1 MRQPAVRLLHA
12 GVRPDDAPAAR
23 GAPRARRQQHPSLS
37 FGQPVPL
44 RGLPA
49 DHRGREARG
58 AENEADMRQLIWLV
72 FLLFVASSEAQDYP
86 SKPIR
91 ILVPFA
97 PGGAVDTTA
106 RVLAQAMQQRVNWSF
121 VIENRPGGNGFIA
134 TTAVKGA
141 TPDGY
146 TLLMA
151 HTGEFAVNPAL
162 FDNVPYEL
170 ERDFLPITM
179 VSDSPMLYLANSAAP
194 FNNFQELVAA
204 AKANPGSISFSSAGN
219 GSINHLAGEWL
230 ALAAGIKL
238 LHVPYKG
245 GAPAAAAV
253 ASGDVHFGVMAAP
266 GAIPH
271 IKSGR
276 GKVIGITT
284 AKKSPL
290 DPSWATPPDAGIA
303 GLDASIWV
311 GLFAP
316 KGTPQPVVDRLNGE
330 VRKTLADPDVQRRFV
345 ESGGAEAVG
354 MSPAQFLIRIK
365 QDAERYKRVVQKA
378 GVKPG

>member
-1 MRQPAVRLLHA
+1 MMKLLVIA
-12 GVRPDDAPAAR
+12 LAFAA
-23 GAPRARRQQHPSLS
+23 SLA
-37 FGQPVPL
+37 Q
-44 RGLPA
+44 
-49 DHRGREARG
+49 
-58 AENEADMRQLIWLV
+58 
-72 FLLFVASSEAQDYP
+72 AQDYP
-86 SKPIR
+86 NKPIR
-91 ILVPFA
+91 VLVPFA
-97 PGGAVDTTA
+97 PGGAVDTAA
-106 RVLAQAMQQRVNWSF
+106 RVLAQAMQQRVNWQF

-134 TTAVKGA
+134 TTAVAKA
-141 TPDGY
+141 AADGY

-170 ERDFLPITM
+170 ERDFIAITM
-179 VSDSPMLYLANSAAP
+179 VSDAPMLYLANANAP
-194 FNNFQELVAA
+194 FNNFRELVAA
-204 AKANPGSISFSSAGN
+204 AKAKPGSITFGSAGN

-230 ALAAGIKL
+230 AQAAGIQL

-253 ASGDVHFGVMAAP
+253 AAGDVHFGVMAAP
-266 GAIPH
+266 GALPH

-290 DPSWATPPDAGIA
+290 DPSWATPRDAGIPD
-303 GLDASIWV
+303 LDASIWV

-316 KGTPQPVVDRLNGE
+316 KGTPQAIVERVNTE
-330 VRKTLADPDVQRRFV
+330 VRQTLNLPEVQKRFV
-345 ESGGAEAVG
+345 ESAGAEAVG
-354 MSPAQFLIRIK
+354 MTPAEFLARIK
-365 QDAERYKRVVQKA
+365 SDAERYKRVVQKA

>member
-1 MRQPAVRLLHA
+1 MKRLIAGLIFMAAFAVQ
-12 GVRPDDAPAAR
+12 G
-23 GAPRARRQQHPSLS
+23 
-37 FGQPVPL
+37 
-44 RGLPA
+44 
-49 DHRGREARG
+49 
-58 AENEADMRQLIWLV
+58 
-72 FLLFVASSEAQDYP
+72 QDYP
-86 SKPIR
+86 GKPIR
-91 ILVPFA
+91 VLVPFA

-106 RVLAQAMQQRVNWSF
+106 RVLAQAMTQRLNWQF

-134 TTAVKGA
+134 TTAAAKSA
-141 TPDGY
+141 PDVY

-170 ERDFLPITM
+170 ERDFAPITM
-179 VSDSPMLYLANSAAP
+179 VSDAPMLYLANANAP
-194 FNNFQELVAA
+194 FNNFRELVAA
-204 AKANPGSISFSSAGN
+204 AKAKPGAISFGSAGN

-230 ALAAGIKL
+230 AQAAGVKL

-253 ASGDVHFGVMAAP
+253 AAGDVHFGVMAAP

-290 DPSWATPPDAGIA
+290 DPSWATPRDAGIPD
-303 GLDASIWV
+303 LDASIWV

-316 KGTPQPVVDRLNGE
+316 KGTPQPIIERINKE
-330 VRKTLADPDVQRRFV
+330 VRNTLAQPDVQKRFV

-354 MSPAQFLIRIK
+354 MAPAEFLARIK
-365 QDAERYKRVVQKA
+365 SDAVRYKRVVQQA

>member
-1 MRQPAVRLLHA
+1 MRVLLAV
-12 GVRPDDAPAAR
+12 
-23 GAPRARRQQHPSLS
+23 
-37 FGQPVPL
+37 
-44 RGLPA
+44 
-49 DHRGREARG
+49 
-58 AENEADMRQLIWLV
+58 
-72 FLLFVASSEAQDYP
+72 LFVFSFTISAQEYP

-91 ILVPFA
+91 MLVPFA

-106 RVLAQAMQQRVNWSF
+106 RVLAQAMQQRVNWQF
-121 VIENRPGGNGFIA
+121 VIDNRPGGNGFIA

-141 TPDGY
+141 APDGY

-162 FDNVPYEL
+162 FNDVPYEL
-170 ERDFLPITM
+170 GDFVAITM
-179 VSDSPMLYLANSAAP
+179 VSDAPMLYLANINAP
-194 FNNFQELVAA
+194 FNTFQELVAQ
-204 AKANPGSISFSSAGN
+204 AKAKPGAISFASAGN

-230 ALAAGIKL
+230 AQAAGIQL

-253 ASGDVHFGVMAAP
+253 AAGDVHFGVVAAP
-266 GAIPH
+266 GATPH

-276 GKVIGITT
+276 AKVVGITT

-290 DPSWATPPDAGIA
+290 DPSWATPRDAGIPD
-303 GLDASIWV
+303 LDASIWV

-316 KGTPQPVVDRLNGE
+316 KGTPQAVVDRINAE
-330 VRKTLADPDVQRRFV
+330 VRQTLAMPDVQKRFV
-345 ESGGAEAVG
+345 ESAGGEAIG
-354 MSPAQFLIRIK
+354 MTQADFLARIK
-365 QDAERYKRVVQKA
+365 ADAERYKRVVQKA

>member
-1 MRQPAVRLLHA
+1 MKRLLA
-12 GVRPDDAPAAR
+12 AVLLVGV
-23 GAPRARRQQHPSLS
+23 
-37 FGQPVPL
+37 VT
-44 RGLPA
+44 
-49 DHRGREARG
+49 
-58 AENEADMRQLIWLV
+58 
-72 FLLFVASSEAQDYP
+72 AQAQEYP
-86 SKPIR
+86 TKPIR
-91 ILVPFA
+91 MLVPFA

-106 RVLAQAMQQRVNWSF
+106 RVLAQAMQQRVNWQF
-121 VIENRPGGNGFIA
+121 VVENRPGGNGFIA
-134 TTAVKGA
+134 TTAVAKA
-141 TPDGY
+141 PADGY

-162 FDNVPYEL
+162 FDNVPYDL
-170 ERDFLPITM
+170 ERDFAPITM
-179 VSDSPMLYLANSAAP
+179 VSDAPMLYLANEKAP
-194 FNNFQELVAA
+194 FNNFGELVAQ
-204 AKANPGSISFSSAGN
+204 AKAKPGSISFGSAGN

-230 ALAAGIKL
+230 AQAAGIQL

-253 ASGDVHFGVMAAP
+253 AAGDVHFGVMAVP
-266 GAIPH
+266 GAMPH

-290 DPSWATPPDAGIA
+290 DPSWATPRDAGIPD
-303 GLDASIWV
+303 LDASIWV

-316 KGTPQPVVDRLNGE
+316 KGTPQPVIDRINAE
-330 VRKTLADPDVQRRFV
+330 VRKTLEIAEVRKRFV

-354 MSPAQFLIRIK
+354 MTPAEFIARIK
-365 QDAERYKRVVQKA
+365 ADAERYKRVIQKA

>member
-1 MRQPAVRLLHA
+1 MKGLLAVLLVI
-12 GVRPDDAPAAR
+12 GVTSAY
-23 GAPRARRQQHPSLS
+23 G
-37 FGQPVPL
+37 
-44 RGLPA
+44 
-49 DHRGREARG
+49 
-58 AENEADMRQLIWLV
+58 
-72 FLLFVASSEAQDYP
+72 QDYP

-91 ILVPFA
+91 MLVPFA

-106 RVLAQAMQQRVNWSF
+106 RVLAQAMQQRVNWQF
-121 VIENRPGGNGFIA
+121 VVENRPGGNGFIA
-134 TTAVKGA
+134 TTAVAKA
-141 TPDGY
+141 PADGY

-162 FDNVPYEL
+162 FENIPYEL
-170 ERDFLPITM
+170 ERDFAPITM
-179 VSDSPMLYLANSAAP
+179 VSDAPMLYLANAKAP
-194 FNNFQELVAA
+194 FNSFQELVAQ
-204 AKANPGSISFSSAGN
+204 AKAKPGSITFGSAGN

-230 ALAAGIKL
+230 AQAAGIQL

-253 ASGDVHFGVMAAP
+253 AAGDVHFGVMAAP

-290 DPSWATPPDAGIA
+290 DPSWATPRDAGIPD
-303 GLDASIWV
+303 LDASIWV

-316 KGTPQPVVDRLNGE
+316 KGTPQPVIDRINAE
-330 VRKTLADPDVQRRFV
+330 VRKTLEIPEVQKRFV

-354 MSPAQFLIRIK
+354 MTPAEFLARIK
-365 QDAERYKRVVQKA
+365 ADAERYKRVVQKA

>member
-1 MRQPAVRLLHA
+1 MKL
-12 GVRPDDAPAAR
+12 
-23 GAPRARRQQHPSLS
+23 
-37 FGQPVPL
+37 F
-44 RGLPA
+44 
-49 DHRGREARG
+49 
-58 AENEADMRQLIWLV
+58 V
-72 FLLFVASSEAQDYP
+72 FLLGIAASLAQAQDYP

-91 ILVPFA
+91 MLVPFA
-97 PGGAVDTTA
+97 PGGAVDTAA
-106 RVLAQAMQQRVNWSF
+106 RVLAQAMQQRVNWQF

-134 TTAVKGA
+134 TTAVAKA
-141 TPDGY
+141 APDGY

-170 ERDFLPITM
+170 ERDFVAITM
-179 VSDSPMLYLANSAAP
+179 VSDAPMLYLANAQAP
-194 FNNFQELVAA
+194 FNNFRELVAA
-204 AKANPGSISFSSAGN
+204 AKAKPGSITYGSAGN

-230 ALAAGIKL
+230 AQAAGIQL

-253 ASGDVHFGVMAAP
+253 AAGDVHFGVMAAP

-290 DPSWATPPDAGIA
+290 DPSWATPRDAGIPD
-303 GLDASIWV
+303 LDASIWV

-316 KGTPQPVVDRLNGE
+316 KGTPQSVIDRVNAE
-330 VRKTLADPDVQRRFV
+330 VRQTLSMPEVQKRFV
-345 ESGGAEAVG
+345 ESAGAEAVG
-354 MSPAQFLIRIK
+354 MTPAEFLARIK
-365 QDAERYKRVVQKA
+365 ADAERYKRVVKQA

>member
-1 MRQPAVRLLHA
+1 MKRLIAGLMLMAAFAVH
-12 GVRPDDAPAAR
+12 G
-23 GAPRARRQQHPSLS
+23 
-37 FGQPVPL
+37 
-44 RGLPA
+44 
-49 DHRGREARG
+49 
-58 AENEADMRQLIWLV
+58 
-72 FLLFVASSEAQDYP
+72 QDYP

-106 RVLAQAMQQRVNWSF
+106 RVLAQAMTQRLNWQF

-134 TTAVKGA
+134 TTAVAKSA
-141 TPDGY
+141 PDGY

-162 FDNVPYEL
+162 FDNVPYDL
-170 ERDFLPITM
+170 ERDFVPITM
-179 VSDSPMLYLANSAAP
+179 VSDAPMLYLANANAP
-194 FNNFQELVAA
+194 FNNFRELVAA
-204 AKANPGSISFSSAGN
+204 AKAKPGSITFGSAGN

-230 ALAAGIKL
+230 AQAAGIQL

-253 ASGDVHFGVMAAP
+253 AAGDVHFGVMAAP

-290 DPSWATPPDAGIA
+290 DPSWATPRDAGIPD
-303 GLDASIWV
+303 LDASIWV

-316 KGTPQPVVDRLNGE
+316 KGTPQAVVDRINSE
-330 VRKTLADPDVQRRFV
+330 VRKTLSLPDVQKRFV

-354 MSPAQFLIRIK
+354 MTSAEFLTRIK
-365 QDAERYKRVVQKA
+365 NDAVRYKRVVQQA

>member
-1 MRQPAVRLLHA
+1 MRFLVVLFFACTVHAQSYPA
-12 GVRPDDAPAAR
+12 RPI
-23 GAPRARRQQHPSLS
+23 H
-37 FGQPVPL
+37 V
-44 RGLPA
+44 
-49 DHRGREARG
+49 
-58 AENEADMRQLIWLV
+58 
-72 FLLFVASSEAQDYP
+72 
-86 SKPIR
+86 
-91 ILVPFA
+91 LVPFA

-106 RVLAQAMQQRVNWSF
+106 RILAQAMKQRVNWDF
-121 VIENRPGGNGFIA
+121 VVENRPGGNGFIA
-134 TTAVKGA
+134 TTAVQKA

-179 VSDSPMLYLANSAAP
+179 VSDSPMLYLANVNAP
-194 FNNFQELVAA
+194 FNNFKELVAQ
-204 AKANPGSISFSSAGN
+204 AKANPGKISFSSAGN

-230 ALAAGIKL
+230 AQAAGIQL

-245 GAPAAAAV
+245 GAPAATAV
-253 ASGDVHFGVMAAP
+253 AAGDVQFGVMAVP
-266 GAIPH
+266 GAAPH
-271 IKSGR
+271 LSSGR

-290 DPSWATPPDAGIA
+290 NPSWATPRDAGIPD
-303 GLDASIWV
+303 LDASIWV

-316 KGTPQPVVDRLNGE
+316 KGTPQAVVDQINRE
-330 VRKTLADPDVQRRFV
+330 VRATLALPDVQKSFI
-345 ESGGAEAVG
+345 EKAGGEAIGMTPAE
-354 MSPAQFLIRIK
+354 FLVRIK
-365 QDAERYKRVVQKA
+365 ADAERYKRVIQKA

>member
-1 MRQPAVRLLHA
+1 MKRVF
-12 GVRPDDAPAAR
+12 AALALMLAFTAQ
-23 GAPRARRQQHPSLS
+23 G
-37 FGQPVPL
+37 
-44 RGLPA
+44 
-49 DHRGREARG
+49 
-58 AENEADMRQLIWLV
+58 
-72 FLLFVASSEAQDYP
+72 QDYP

-91 ILVPFA
+91 VLVPFA
-97 PGGAVDTTA
+97 PGGAVDTAA
-106 RVLAQAMQQRVNWSF
+106 RVLAQAMQQRVNWQF

-134 TTAVKGA
+134 TTAVAKSPA
-141 TPDGY
+141 DGY

-151 HTGEFAVNPAL
+151 HTGEFSVNPAI

-170 ERDFLPITM
+170 ERDFAPITM
-179 VSDSPMLYLANSAAP
+179 VSDAPMLYLANAQAP
-194 FNNFQELVAA
+194 FNNFRELVAA
-204 AKANPGSISFSSAGN
+204 AKAKPGSITFGSAGN

-230 ALAAGIKL
+230 AQAAGIQL
-238 LHVPYKG
+238 VHVPYKG

-253 ASGDVHFGVMAAP
+253 AAGDVHFGVMAAP

-290 DPSWATPPDAGIA
+290 DPSWATPRDAGIPD
-303 GLDASIWV
+303 LDASIWV

-316 KGTPQPVVDRLNGE
+316 KGTPQAIIDRVNAE
-330 VRKTLADPDVQRRFV
+330 VRQTLNLPEVQKRFV
-345 ESGGAEAVG
+345 ESAGAEAVG
-354 MSPAQFLIRIK
+354 MTPAEFLARIK
-365 QDAERYKRVVQKA
+365 NDAERYKRVVQKA

>member
-1 MRQPAVRLLHA
+1 VKRLVAGLICMAAFAVQ
-12 GVRPDDAPAAR
+12 G
-23 GAPRARRQQHPSLS
+23 
-37 FGQPVPL
+37 
-44 RGLPA
+44 
-49 DHRGREARG
+49 
-58 AENEADMRQLIWLV
+58 
-72 FLLFVASSEAQDYP
+72 QDYP
-86 SKPIR
+86 GKPIR

-106 RVLAQAMQQRVNWSF
+106 RVLAQAMTQRLSWQF

-134 TTAVKGA
+134 TTAAAKSA
-141 TPDGY
+141 PDGY

-170 ERDFLPITM
+170 ERDFAPITM
-179 VSDSPMLYLANSAAP
+179 VSDAPMLYLANANAP
-194 FNNFQELVAA
+194 FNNFHELVAA
-204 AKANPGSISFSSAGN
+204 AKAKPGAISFGSAGN

-230 ALAAGIKL
+230 AQAAGIKL

-253 ASGDVHFGVMAAP
+253 AAGDVHFGVMAAP

-290 DPSWATPPDAGIA
+290 DPSWATPRDAGIPD
-303 GLDASIWV
+303 LDASIWV

-316 KGTPQPVVDRLNGE
+316 KGTPQPIIERINKE
-330 VRKTLADPDVQRRFV
+330 VRSTLAQPDVQKRFV

-354 MSPAQFLIRIK
+354 MAPAEFLARIK
-365 QDAERYKRVVQKA
+365 SDAVRYKRVVQQA

>member
-1 MRQPAVRLLHA
+1 MRFFSVVLFFI
-12 GVRPDDAPAAR
+12 
-23 GAPRARRQQHPSLS
+23 LS
-37 FGQPVPL
+37 
-44 RGLPA
+44 
-49 DHRGREARG
+49 
-58 AENEADMRQLIWLV
+58 
-72 FLLFVASSEAQDYP
+72 VAQAQEYP
-86 SKPIR
+86 SKPIHV
-91 ILVPFA
+91 LVPFA

-106 RVLAQAMQQRVNWSF
+106 RVLAQAMQQRVNWQF

-134 TTAVKGA
+134 TTAVQKA
-141 TPDGY
+141 APDGY

-170 ERDFLPITM
+170 ERDFMPITM
-179 VSDSPMLYLANSAAP
+179 VSDSPMLYLANAQAP
-194 FNNFQELVAA
+194 FNNFRELVAA
-204 AKANPGSISFSSAGN
+204 AKAKPGSISFSSAGN

-230 ALAAGIKL
+230 AQAAGIQL

-253 ASGDVHFGVMAAP
+253 AAGDVHFGVMAVP
-266 GAIPH
+266 GAMPH

-290 DPSWATPPDAGIA
+290 DPSWATPRDAGIPD
-303 GLDASIWV
+303 LDASIWV

-316 KGTPQPVVDRLNGE
+316 KGTPQAVVDRINKE
-330 VRKTLADPDVQRRFV
+330 VRQTLAVPDVQKRFI
-345 ESGGAEAVG
+345 ESAGGEAVG
-354 MSPAQFLIRIK
+354 MTPAEFLARIK
-365 QDAERYKRVVQKA
+365 SDAERYKRVVQKA

>member
-1 MRQPAVRLLHA
+1 MKRILAGLLLT
-12 GVRPDDAPAAR
+12 AAFAAQ
-23 GAPRARRQQHPSLS
+23 G
-37 FGQPVPL
+37 
-44 RGLPA
+44 
-49 DHRGREARG
+49 
-58 AENEADMRQLIWLV
+58 
-72 FLLFVASSEAQDYP
+72 QDYP
-86 SKPIR
+86 NKPIR
-91 ILVPFA
+91 MLVPFA

-106 RVLAQAMQQRVNWSF
+106 RVLAQAMQQRVNWQF

-134 TTAVKGA
+134 TTAVAKA
-141 TPDGY
+141 PADGY

-170 ERDFLPITM
+170 ERDFVPITM
-179 VSDSPMLYLANSAAP
+179 VSDAPMLYLANAKAP
-194 FNNFQELVAA
+194 FNTFQELVTQ
-204 AKANPGSISFSSAGN
+204 AKAKPGSISFGSAGN

-230 ALAAGIKL
+230 AQAAGIQL

-253 ASGDVHFGVMAAP
+253 AAGDVHFGVMAAP

-290 DPSWATPPDAGIA
+290 DPSWATPRDAGIPD
-303 GLDASIWV
+303 LDASIWV

-316 KGTPQPVVDRLNGE
+316 KGTPQAITDRINAE
-330 VRKTLADPDVQRRFV
+330 VRQTLNSAEVQKRFV

-354 MSPAQFLIRIK
+354 MAPAEFLARIK
-365 QDAERYKRVVQKA
+365 SDAVRYKRVVQQA

>member
-1 MRQPAVRLLHA
+1 MR
-12 GVRPDDAPAAR
+12 
-23 GAPRARRQQHPSLS
+23 
-37 FGQPVPL
+37 F
-44 RGLPA
+44 
-49 DHRGREARG
+49 
-58 AENEADMRQLIWLV
+58 LV
-72 FLLFVASSEAQDYP
+72 VLAFLLGSSFADSQDYP

-91 ILVPFA
+91 MLVPFA
-97 PGGAVDTTA
+97 PGGAVDTAA
-106 RVLAQAMQQRVNWSF
+106 RVLAQAMQQRVNWQF

-134 TTAVKGA
+134 TTAAAKSA
-141 TPDGY
+141 PDGY

-162 FDNVPYEL
+162 FDNVPYDL
-170 ERDFLPITM
+170 ERDFVAITM
-179 VSDSPMLYLANSAAP
+179 VSDAPMLYLATAKAP
-194 FNNFQELVAA
+194 FNTFQELVAQ
-204 AKANPGSISFSSAGN
+204 AKAKPGSITYGSAGN

-230 ALAAGIKL
+230 AQAAGIEL
-238 LHVPYKG
+238 VHVPYKG

-253 ASGDVHFGVMAAP
+253 AAGDVHFGVMAAP

-290 DPSWATPPDAGIA
+290 DPSWATPRDAGIPD
-303 GLDASIWV
+303 LDASIWV

-316 KGTPQPVVDRLNGE
+316 KGTPQPIVDRLNKE
-330 VRKTLADPDVQRRFV
+330 VRETLKLEDVQKRFI
-345 ESGGAEAVG
+345 ESAGGEAVG
-354 MSPAQFLIRIK
+354 MSQQEFLERIK
-365 QDAERYKRVVQKA
+365 ADAERYKRVVQKA